1 MPRQI
6 VVLLKKHDQID
17 KIISYLDL
25 LAVPETEVVF
35 LTSFP
40 EQMSWMQVQLT
51 TMQTGTLSLGEIK
64 KLTSDV
70 LRERQLRLIAER
82 IQPVRAALQKR
93 GLTVR
98 VDSYTGSLRKAILSL
113 RDPGSELVLL
123 LRDHYTVFGIVFE
136 YIQKY
141 VAHLRSDDCTPMLT
155 LRPRHLQ

>member
-6 VVLLKKHDQID
+6 VVPLKKHDQID

-25 LAVPETEVVF
+25 LAVPGTEVVF

-40 EQMSWMQVQLT
+40 EQLSWMQVQLT
-51 TMQTGTLSLGEIK
+51 TMQTGTLSLGPIK
-64 KLTSDV
+64 KVTSEV
-70 LRERQLRLIAER
+70 LREQQLRLVAER
-82 IQPVRAALQKR
+82 VRPVRDALQKR

-98 VDSYTGSLRKAILSL
+98 VNSYTGSLRNAILSL

-123 LRDHYTVFGIVFE
+123 LRDHYTVFGMIFE
-136 YIQKY
+136 RIQKY
-141 VAHLRSDDCTPMLT
+141 VAHLRSHDCTPMLA